1 MNTIEIIKNAV
12 ILPFRAYKGFIL
24 VTFLFLLSEIV
35 NETFNMVSAEDL
47 TFVYMFIPPIFS
59 IIILGLCI
67 AIVYHYIDDSFD
79 IREVSI
85 KTTTKAGFK
94 DLFIESYYYTLTVI
108 LTAAISYA
116 FGIYHNIY
124 SLIDGLDYI
133 GTKVENL
140 TLPGLIAL
148 LTPDRY
154 NELAFSVVATLAIFV
169 IFFSIFLS
177 YCSLGKIRL
186 KETGKMGE
194 ALSLTK
200 LTRIINQK
208 GIRKYLNLVILTSII
223 SGAVLLI
230 MKTLQS
236 YVFTG
241 SLISAL
247 TEAFALFFILDS
259 FSLYYY
265 S

>member
-1 MNTIEIIKNAV
+1 MNTFGIVKKAV
-12 ILPFRAYKGFIL
+12 TLPFRAYKGFIL
-24 VTFLFLLSEIV
+24 VTFLFFLSEIV
-35 NETFNMVSAEDL
+35 TDAFNMVSVEDL
-47 TFVYMFIPPIFS
+47 TFVYMFIPPVFNVV
-59 IIILGLCI
+59 ILGLSI
-67 AIVYHYIDDSFD
+67 GIVYHYIDDSFD
-79 IREVSI
+79 IREVSL

-94 DLFIESYYYTLTVI
+94 DLFIESYYYSLTVI
-108 LTAAISYA
+108 FTAVISYA

-124 SLIDGLDYI
+124 SLIDGLDYL

-154 NELAFSVVATLAIFV
+154 NELAFSVVATLAIFA
-169 IFFSIFLS
+169 ILFSIFLS

-194 ALSLTK
+194 ALSIIK
-200 LTRIINQK
+200 LTRIINQN

-223 SGAVLLI
+223 SGAVLLL